1 MRLVSKNE
9 LNYNFLIHIS
19 SGWLP
24 AVAGLPWST
33 EYAGSN
39 IIGGVK
45 PEEFDVFHELI
56 LVDEVSRCGSGGKS
70 FNLLRHI

>member
-1 MRLVSKNE
+1 MFAENLSLIILV
-9 LNYNFLIHIS
+9 
-19 SGWLP
+19 GWLP

-33 EYAGSN
+33 EYAGTN

-56 LVDEVSRCGSGGKS
+56 LVDEVSRCGSGGIIS
-70 FNLLRHI
+70 